1 MVLAVDRR
9 RRPSDYGGINMKV
22 GIIGATGYGGLELI
36 RFLYNHKE
44 VEKLEL
50 FTSSEEGTLFS
61 AKFPHLVNMY
71 DQPLQ
76 KIDYDVLGQFDVV
89 FASTP
94 SGVSSGLFPPLINRG
109 PKLIDLSGD
118 FRLKNPAS
126 YEAWYKKAA
135 APKEIVGASVYG
147 LTEWNEPAIKEAELI
162 ANPGCY
168 PTAVLLSLLPL
179 IKEKCID
186 PSFLVI
192 DAKSG
197 ISGAGNKPSSTTHYS
212 EANESFSI
220 YKINEHQHIPEIEQ
234 AISMFAGVETKISFN
249 VHLVP
254 MTRGI
259 LATSYARVM
268 PGITQQDLTN
278 CLKETYHNH
287 PFVRVID
294 DATAI
299 GTNRVKGS
307 NYCDVFAKLDER
319 TGRATIV
326 GVIDNLVKGAAGQ
339 AIQNMNVQ
347 MNLPQTTGLQ
357 VVPVFI

>member
-1 MVLAVDRR
+1 
-9 RRPSDYGGINMKV
+9 MKV

-36 RFLYNHKE
+36 RFLHQHKE
-44 VEKLEL
+44 VERIDV
-50 FTSSEEGTLFS
+50 FTSSDEGAIFS
-61 AKFPHLVNMY
+61 TKFPHVSGLY
-71 DQPLQ
+71 EQPLE
-76 KIDYDVLGQFDVV
+76 KIDYDVLADFDVV

-94 SGVSSGLFPPLINRG
+94 SGVSSKLFPPLLHKG

-118 FRLKNPAS
+118 FRLKDLAA
-126 YEAWYKKAA
+126 YEHWYKKEPAS
-135 APKEIVGASVYG
+135 KEAVEASVYG
-147 LTEWNEPAIKEAELI
+147 LTEWNAEQVKTASLI

-179 IKEKCID
+179 IKNKLID

-197 ISGAGNKPSSTTHYS
+197 VSGAGNKPSQGTHFS
-212 EANESFSI
+212 ETNENFSI

-234 AISMFAGVETKISFN
+234 AIEMFAGVKTTISFN
-249 VHLVP
+249 THLVP

-259 LATSYARVM
+259 LATSYAKAEAGV
-268 PGITQQDLTN
+268 TQETLTK
-278 CLKETYHNH
+278 CLKETYANH
-287 PFVRVID
+287 PFVRVIE
-294 DATAI
+294 DASSI

-307 NYCDVFAKLDER
+307 NFCDVFAKLDER
-319 TGRATIV
+319 TGRVTVV

-347 MNLPQTTGLQ
+347 MNFEQTTGLN
-357 VVPVFI
+357 VVPLFI

>member
-1 MVLAVDRR
+1 ME
-9 RRPSDYGGINMKV
+9 MKV

-36 RFLYNHKE
+36 RFLHNHRE
-44 VEKLEL
+44 VENISL
-50 FTSSEEGTLFS
+50 FTSSEEGTIFS
-61 AKFPHLVNMY
+61 EKFPHLVDLYN
-71 DQPLQ
+71 QPLQ
-76 KIDYDVLGQFDVV
+76 KIEYDALAQFDVV

-94 SGVSSGLFPPLINRG
+94 SGVSSGLFPQLLNKG

-118 FRLKNPAS
+118 FRLKNLAD
-126 YEAWYKKAA
+126 YEHWYKKVP
-135 APKEIVGASVYG
+135 APAEAVAQSVYG
-147 LTEWNEPAIKEAELI
+147 LTEWNEYEIRNAKLI

-179 IKEKCID
+179 LKEKLID

-197 ISGAGNKPSSTTHYS
+197 ISGAGNKPSQLTHYS

-234 AISMFAGVETKISFN
+234 AISIFADTATKISFN
-249 VHLVP
+249 THLVP

-259 LATSYARVM
+259 LATSYAQVTA
-268 PGITQQDLTN
+268 GVTQQQLTS
-278 CLKETYHNH
+278 CLQETYQNH
-287 PFVRVID
+287 PFVRVIEQ
-294 DATAI
+294 AGAV

-307 NYCDVFAKLDER
+307 NYCDIHVKLDER
-319 TGRATIV
+319 TNRATII

-357 VVPVFI
+357 VVPYFI

>member
-1 MVLAVDRR
+1 
-9 RRPSDYGGINMKV
+9 MKV

-36 RFLYNHKE
+36 RFLHNHKE
-44 VEKLEL
+44 VENIAL
-50 FTSSEEGTLFS
+50 FTSSEEGTVFS
-61 AKFPHLVNMY
+61 ARFPHLVDLY
-71 DQPLQ
+71 DQPLK
-76 KIDYDVLGQFDVV
+76 KIDYDVLAQYDVV

-94 SGVSSGLFPPLINRG
+94 SGVSSSLFPPLLGTG

-118 FRLKNPAS
+118 FRLKDLAC
-126 YEAWYKKAA
+126 YKDWYKKVP
-135 APKEIVGASVYG
+135 APAEAVAESVYG
-147 LTEWNEPAIKEAELI
+147 LTEWNEKDIEGAKLI

-179 IKEKCID
+179 IKEKLID
-186 PSFLVI
+186 PSFLII

-197 ISGAGNKPSSTTHYS
+197 ISGAGNKPSQSSHYS
-212 EANESFSI
+212 EANESLSI

-234 AISMFAGVETKISFN
+234 AILMFAGVDTKISFN
-249 VHLVP
+249 THLVP

-259 LATSYARVM
+259 LATSYAQVTA
-268 PGITQQDLTN
+268 GVTQQQLTN
-278 CLKETYHNH
+278 CLQETYAIH
-287 PFVRVID
+287 PFVRVIEQA
-294 DATAI
+294 DAV

-307 NYCDVFAKLDER
+307 NYCDIHVKLDER
-319 TGRATIV
+319 TNRATII

-357 VVPVFI
+357 VVPYFI

>member
-1 MVLAVDRR
+1 
-9 RRPSDYGGINMKV
+9 MKV

-36 RFLYNHKE
+36 RFLHQHKE
-44 VEKLEL
+44 VERIEV
-50 FTSSEEGTLFS
+50 FTSSDEGALFS
-61 AKFPHLVNMY
+61 AKFPHVSGLY
-71 DQPLQ
+71 EQPLE
-76 KIDYDVLGQFDVV
+76 KIDYDVLADFNVV

-94 SGVSSGLFPPLINRG
+94 SGVSSKLFPPLLHKG

-118 FRLKNPAS
+118 FRLKNLS
-126 YEAWYKKAA
+126 DYEHWYKKEPSPQEA
-135 APKEIVGASVYG
+135 VDASVYG
-147 LTEWNEPAIKEAELI
+147 LTEWNAEQVKSASLI

-179 IKEKCID
+179 IKNKLID

-197 ISGAGNKPSSTTHYS
+197 VSGAGNKPSQGTHFS
-212 EANESFSI
+212 ETNENFSI

-234 AISMFAGVETKISFN
+234 AIEMFAGVKTTISFN
-249 VHLVP
+249 THLVP

-259 LATSYARVM
+259 LATSYAKAEAGV
-268 PGITQQDLTN
+268 TQAMLTKCLQD
-278 CLKETYHNH
+278 TYANH
-287 PFVRVID
+287 PFVRVIE
-294 DATAI
+294 DAASI

-307 NYCDVFAKLDER
+307 NFCDVFAKLDER
-319 TGRATIV
+319 TGRVTVV

-347 MNLPQTTGLQ
+347 MNFEQTTGLN
-357 VVPVFI
+357 VVPLFI

>member
-1 MVLAVDRR
+1 
-9 RRPSDYGGINMKV
+9 MKV

-36 RFLYNHKE
+36 RILHNHQE
-44 VEKLEL
+44 VEKCSV
-50 FTSSEEGTLFS
+50 FTSSDEGAIFS
-61 AKFPHLVNMY
+61 ARFPHLV
-71 DQPLQ
+71 DILDEPLQ
-76 KIDYDVLGQFDVV
+76 KIDYEVLSEYDVV

-94 SGVSSGLFPPLINRG
+94 SGVSSKLFPPLLGKG

-118 FRLKNPAS
+118 FRLKDLAS
-126 YEAWYKKAA
+126 YEQWYKKEP
-135 APKEIVGASVYG
+135 APQQAVDASVYG
-147 LTEWNEPAIKEAELI
+147 LTEWNEANIKDAKLI

-179 IKEKCID
+179 LKAKLID

-197 ISGAGNKPSSTTHYS
+197 ISGAGNKPSQGTHFS

-220 YKINEHQHIPEIEQ
+220 YKVNEHQHIPEIEQ
-234 AISMFAGVETKISFN
+234 AISMFAGIETKISFN
-249 VHLVP
+249 THLVP

-259 LATSYARVM
+259 LATSYAQVTA
-268 PGITQQDLTN
+268 GTTQADLTD
-278 CLKETYHNH
+278 CLLETYKNH
-287 PFVRVID
+287 PFVRVIAD
-294 DATAI
+294 GASV

-307 NYCDVFAKLDER
+307 NYCDVYAKLDER

-339 AIQNMNVQ
+339 AVQNMNVQ
-347 MNLPQTTGLQ
+347 MNLPQTQGLKL
-357 VVPVFI
+357 VPYFI

>member
-1 MVLAVDRR
+1 
-9 RRPSDYGGINMKV
+9 MKV

-36 RFLYNHKE
+36 RFLQQHKE
-44 VEKLEL
+44 VERIDL
-50 FTSSEEGTLFS
+50 FTSSDEGAIFS
-61 AKFPHLVNMY
+61 TKFPHMGGLY
-71 DQPLQ
+71 EQPLE
-76 KIDYDVLGQFDVV
+76 KIDYDVLADFDVV

-94 SGVSSGLFPPLINRG
+94 SGVSSKLFPPLLHKG

-118 FRLKNPAS
+118 FRLKDLNS
-126 YEAWYKKAA
+126 YEHWYKKEP
-135 APKEIVGASVYG
+135 APKESVDASVYG
-147 LTEWNEPAIKEAELI
+147 LTEWNAEQVKTADLI

-179 IKEKCID
+179 IKHKLID

-197 ISGAGNKPSSTTHYS
+197 VSGAGNKPSQGTHFS
-212 EANESFSI
+212 ETNENFSI

-234 AISMFAGVETKISFN
+234 AIEMFAGVKTTISFN
-249 VHLVP
+249 THLVP

-259 LATSYARVM
+259 LATSYAKAESGV
-268 PGITQQDLTN
+268 TQAALTK
-278 CLKETYHNH
+278 CLKETYAND
-287 PFVRVID
+287 PFVRVIE
-294 DATAI
+294 DAASI

-307 NYCDVFAKLDER
+307 NFCDVYAKLDER
-319 TGRATIV
+319 TGRVTIV

-347 MNLPQTTGLQ
+347 MDFKQTTGLQ
-357 VVPVFI
+357 VVPLFI